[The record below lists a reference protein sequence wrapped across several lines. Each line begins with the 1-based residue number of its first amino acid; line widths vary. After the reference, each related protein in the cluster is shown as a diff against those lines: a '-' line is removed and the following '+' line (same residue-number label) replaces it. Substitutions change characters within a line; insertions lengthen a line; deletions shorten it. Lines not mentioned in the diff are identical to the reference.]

1 MSVITI
7 YTTDKGTNMSL
18 RTELFWVIMQFIAV
32 ITQKSSFLSYFAA
45 EAWNH
50 AKHEPELSMTI
61 IKINLK
67 KKRHKNIQHCG
78 SLILD
83 NTLI

>member
-7 YTTDKGTNMSL
+7 YTTDRGTNMSL
-18 RTELFWVIMQFIAV
+18 RSELFWVTVQWVVV
-32 ITQKSSFLSYFAA
+32 ITQNSSVLSYFVA

-67 KKRHKNIQHCG
+67 NATKIY
-78 SLILD
+78 S
-83 NTLI
+83 TVAAWF

>member
-18 RTELFWVIMQFIAV
+18 RTELFWVIIHWVVV
-32 ITQKSSFLSYFAA
+32 IPHKSSVLSYFAA

-67 KKRHKNIQHCG
+67 NATKIY
-78 SLILD
+78 S
-83 NTLI
+83 TVAAWF